1 MASATGRS
9 TRARVPGGVPAGAK
23 HCGRCRKVKP
33 LAAFYFDPRKGRP
46 YSRCRVCCVVAAAV
60 SRDTDTYRAYR
71 REYNRRPDQAR
82 WRREYEADPERRALR
97 RRQAAARSRTPR
109 YKVARRI
116 KDLRRSLRRVDLTPE
131 RRAAWE
137 AELALCAA
145 VLARMDAAAGRRREV
160 A

>member
-1 MASATGRS
+1 
-9 TRARVPGGVPAGAK
+9 
-23 HCGRCRKVKP
+23 
-33 LAAFYFDPRKGRP
+33 
-46 YSRCRVCCVVAAAV
+46 
-60 SRDTDTYRAYR
+60 
-71 REYNRRPDQAR
+71 
-82 WRREYEADPERRALR
+82 
-97 RRQAAARSRTPR
+97 
-109 YKVARRI
+109 VARRI